1 MVEVGSI
8 SPATGVQRV
17 DVSGAPSNFE
27 NPSATS
33 QPHASREAEQ
43 KSVQKTREEKSKKG
57 DRGTEAAPRASARLA
72 QDRES
77 GKTIV
82 QILDRRTGEVLY
94 EIPPEEVRKLAR
106 LLQHLTGSVID
117 KTA

>member
-8 SPATGVQRV
+8 SLAARIQRA
-17 DVSGAPSNFE
+17 DVAGAPSNFDE
-27 NPSATS
+27 TSAPSRVHTS
-33 QPHASREAEQ
+33 RNQEQ
-43 KSVQKTREEKSKKG
+43 GSIQRAREETSEKG

-72 QDRES
+72 QDKDS

-82 QILDRRTGEVLY
+82 QILDRRTGNVLY

-106 LLQHLTGSVID
+106 LLQNLTGSVVD
-117 KTA
+117 RTA